1 MVRLVDKLNTPW
13 LLAVVLV
20 LFLIVDGLLLYRYQL
35 VKGTAA
41 ATPSVDARLAMDR
54 EEVVVDASAQQA
66 PGAEETA
73 EEGEQPE
80 GEEQGAFGIEEI
92 EPEPGTAEAPPLAAS
107 PSVEGPTSAPGE
119 EEPAALPLP
128 EPAYSEPASSQS
140 AFEQYDDYQYG
151 DYQYGDG

>member
-13 LLAVVLV
+13 VLAVVLV

-54 EEVVVDASAQQA
+54 EEVVDASAQQA
-66 PGAEETA
+66 PGAEGTA

-92 EPEPGTAEAPPLAAS
+92 EPEPAPAPTEDPPLAAS
-107 PSVEGPTSAPGE
+107 PSVDGPTPVPGE
-119 EEPAALPLP
+119 KEPAALPIL
-128 EPAYSEPASSQS
+128 EPAYPQS

-151 DYQYGDG
+151 DG